1 MTEMKE
7 KNSYPELP
15 TIREN
20 PSAPVVNGGSDDR
33 GHSYRINHITD
44 VLKFLE
50 EEINKR
56 DAFSKKYFRISKVVN
71 MIDNALIT
79 ITIGAEGTGAVLLST
94 GVGAPFALALGI
106 AGVVTGA
113 ISLIG
118 NIFSKKATTKAEKH
132 LKIKTLATAKL
143 DTIASHVSKA
153 MMDNFISNEE
163 FNLIMEEMNKYKALK
178 EEVRSNTKKK
188 LKTEEEESLIEKGRQ
203 EARESFRKLVEKNHG
218 GKLPY

>member
-7 KNSYPELP
+7 KIYPTLP
-15 TIREN
+15 TIREQ
-20 PSAPVVNGGSDDR
+20 PSAPNVVNGGSDDQ
-33 GHSYRINHITD
+33 GHSYR
-44 VLKFLE
+44 LKIIREVQEFLE
-50 EEINKR
+50 EEIKNR
-56 DAFSKKYFRISKVVN
+56 EAFSKKYFRIAKVVN

-79 ITIGAEGTGAVLLST
+79 ITIGAEGTSAVLLST

-106 AGVVTGA
+106 SGVVTGA

-132 LKIKTLATAKL
+132 LKIKTLAMAKL

-153 MMDNFISNEE
+153 MMDDFISDEE
-163 FNLIMEEMNKYKALK
+163 FKLIMEEMNKYKALK
-178 EEVRSNTKKK
+178 EEVRNNTKKK

-203 EARESFRKLVEKNHG
+203 EARESFRRLVEKN
-218 GKLPY
+218 KTI

>member
-1 MTEMKE
+1 MKE
-7 KNSYPELP
+7 KIYPELP
-15 TIREN
+15 TIREQ
-20 PSAPVVNGGSDDR
+20 PSVPVVNGGSDDR
-33 GHSYRINHITD
+33 GHSYRLKVIND
-44 VLKFLE
+44 VSKFLE

-71 MIDNALIT
+71 MIDNALIV

-106 AGVVTGA
+106 SGVVTGA

-143 DTIASHVSKA
+143 NTIATHVSKA
-153 MMDNFISNEE
+153 MMDDFISDEE
-163 FNLIMEEMNKYKALK
+163 FKLIMEEMEKYKALK

-203 EARESFRKLVEKNHG
+203 EARESFRKLVEKN
-218 GKLPY
+218 KTI

>member
-1 MTEMKE
+1 MKD
-7 KNSYPELP
+7 KIYPELP
-15 TIREN
+15 TIREQ
-20 PSAPVVNGGSDDR
+20 PTALVVNGGADDR
-33 GHSYRINHITD
+33 GHSYR
-44 VLKFLE
+44 LKIIREVQNFLE

-79 ITIGAEGTGAVLLST
+79 VTIGAEGTGAVLLST

-153 MMDNFISNEE
+153 MMDDFISDEE
-163 FNLIMEEMNKYKALK
+163 FKLIMEEMEKYKALK
-178 EEVRSNTKKK
+178 EDIRSKTKKK
-188 LKTEEEESLIEKGRQ
+188 LKTEEEESLIERGRQ
-203 EARESFRKLVEKNHG
+203 EARESFRKLVEKN
-218 GKLPY
+218 KN